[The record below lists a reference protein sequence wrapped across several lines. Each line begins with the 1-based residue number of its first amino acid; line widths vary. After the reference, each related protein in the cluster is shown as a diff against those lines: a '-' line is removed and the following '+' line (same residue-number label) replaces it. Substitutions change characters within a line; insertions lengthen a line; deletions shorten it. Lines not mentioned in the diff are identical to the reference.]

1 MELFAIVRA
10 VDRLDEMAP
19 RFKLLVFMFM
29 PARAPVVVLG
39 KVAIPELDAAAP
51 PVPATVLLTQLVA
64 VYHAAVEVFELKVP
78 FCEKTEGI
86 NAREK
91 NKATA

>member
-1 MELFAIVRA
+1 
-10 VDRLDEMAP
+10 
-19 RFKLLVFMFM
+19 MFM
-29 PARAPVVVLG
+29 PASAPVVVLG

-51 PVPATVLLTQLVA
+51 PVPATVLLTQLVV
-64 VYHAAVEVFELKVP
+64 VYHAAFAVFTLKVP
-78 FCEKTEGI
+78 LCEKTEGV